1 MGVYAA
7 RISWVVAAAA
17 VMAVVAWMLMP
28 QPVTM
33 ETALVTRGHFAA
45 TVDEDGKTR
54 VRERYVVA
62 APLAGRSSRI
72 ALKVGDQV
80 KAGDAVAT
88 IVPAPAPLLDPRARR
103 EAEERLSS
111 AEAELKRTQA
121 VIEQARAEAAKSK
134 LDLDRTRMLE
144 QRGVTSPE
152 NLERDTLAAQ
162 VADRQLRAA
171 EFRNEAAAHEVEQIR
186 ALIARYGEVGSGPV
200 EGWTV
205 TAPVA
210 GVILAVRQES
220 ETVVSPGTPLVDIGD
235 PHDLE
240 IVVDV
245 LSSDAVEIR
254 PGAAVAIEHW
264 GGQGSLEGR
273 VRRVEPTAFTKL
285 SVLGVEEQRVNVVVD
300 LTSPSE
306 RWVSLGDGYRIEA
319 RITVFSRDDATIVP
333 AGALFRQG
341 KDWKVYV
348 VADGRARL
356 RAVEILRRGARNAAI
371 ASGLKPGE
379 TVIVYPGDNVAPGVE
394 VTHP

>member
-1 MGVYAA
+1 MGAYAA
-7 RISWVVAAAA
+7 RIFWVLVAAAA
-17 VMAVVAWMLMP
+17 VAMMTWMLMP
-28 QPVTM
+28 QPVTV
-33 ETALVTRGHFAA
+33 ETARAITGPFAA

-88 IVPAPAPLLDPRARR
+88 ILPAPAPLLDPRARR

-134 LDLDRTRMLE
+134 LDLDRARMLE
-144 QRGVTSPE
+144 LRGVATPE
-152 NLERDTLAAQ
+152 TLERNQLAAQ
-162 VADRQLRAA
+162 VADRELRAA

-186 ALIARYGEVGSGPV
+186 ALIARYGEIDSGPI
-200 EGWTV
+200 ERWTV
-205 TAPVA
+205 AAPVA
-210 GVILAVRQES
+210 GVVLAVRQES
-220 ETVVSPGTPLVDIGD
+220 ETIVSPGSPLVDIGN

-240 IVVDV
+240 VVVDV
-245 LSSDAVEIR
+245 LSSDAVEIHR
-254 PGAAVAIEHW
+254 GAAVAIENW
-264 GGQGSLEGR
+264 GGSGALEGR

-285 SVLGVEEQRVNVVVD
+285 SVLGVEEQRVNVVID
-300 LTSPSE
+300 ITSPPD
-306 RWVSLGDGYRIEA
+306 RWANLGDGYRVDA
-319 RITVFSRDDATIVP
+319 RITVFSRDNATIIP

-348 VADGRARL
+348 VADGRAEIRV
-356 RAVEILRRGARNAAI
+356 VEILRRAARTAAI
-371 ASGLKPGE
+371 AAGLEPGE
-379 TVIVYPGDNVAPGVE
+379 TVIVYPGDSVAPGVQ
-394 VTHP
+394 VTTP

>member
-1 MGVYAA
+1 MGAYAA
-7 RISWVVAAAA
+7 RIFWFVVAAAA
-17 VMAVVAWMLMP
+17 VAIITWMLMP
-28 QPVTM
+28 QPVTV
-33 ETALVTRGHFAA
+33 ETARVITGHFAA

-88 IVPAPAPLLDPRARR
+88 IQPAPAPLLDPRARR

-111 AEAELKRTQA
+111 AEAEFKRTQA
-121 VIEQARAEAAKSK
+121 VIEQARAEAAKAK
-134 LDLDRTRMLE
+134 LDLDRARMLE
-144 QRGVTSPE
+144 LRGVATPE
-152 NLERDTLAAQ
+152 TLERNTLAAQ
-162 VADRQLRAA
+162 VADRELRAA

-186 ALIARYGEVGSGPV
+186 ALIARYGQVNSGPV
-200 EGWTV
+200 ESWTV
-205 TAPVA
+205 TAPVT
-210 GVILAVRQES
+210 GVVLAVRQES
-220 ETVVSPGTPLVDIGD
+220 ETIVSPGTPLVDIGN

-245 LSSDAVEIR
+245 LSSDAVEIH

-264 GGQGSLEGR
+264 GGSGALEGR

-285 SVLGVEEQRVNVVVD
+285 SVLGVEEQRVNVVID
-300 LTSPSE
+300 ITSPPD
-306 RWVSLGDGYRIEA
+306 RWTGLGDSYRIEA
-319 RITVFSRDDATIVP
+319 RITVFSRDNATIVP

-348 VADGRARL
+348 VADGRAEL
-356 RAVEILRRGARNAAI
+356 RVVEILRRGARTAAI

-379 TVIVYPGDNVAPGVE
+379 TVIVYPGDSVAPGVQ
-394 VTHP
+394 VTTP